1 MIAEKKTVAL
11 AEADEA
17 LRCSLASLTN
27 RHGAEYAWQLSRTW
41 KPDSDPNFL
50 ESGRSVG
57 ACGAVTYF
65 SSNRQAPSHPSPGG
79 CACRL

>member
-27 RHGAEYAWQLSRTW
+27 RHGAEYAWQHRGHGSPTLNPT
-41 KPDSDPNFL
+41 
-50 ESGRSVG
+50 
-57 ACGAVTYF
+57 
-65 SSNRQAPSHPSPGG
+65 SSKAAGPLALVVP
-79 CACRL
+79 